1 MKGSHR
7 ALFKVRLSLYRYTLV
22 VKEIEKAEYK
32 YLIHESK
39 VYKYLQ
45 SIQGSY
51 ILVSLGIVNLE
62 LPYYY
67 DAGIYFSMLFLS

>member
-1 MKGSHR
+1 MKGSYR
-7 ALFKVRLSLYRYTLV
+7 ALFKVRLSLYRYILV
-22 VKEIEKAEYK
+22 IKGIEKAEYK

-39 VYKYLQ
+39 VYEYLRL
-45 SIQGSY
+45 IQGSC

-67 DAGIYFSMLFLS
+67 DTGIYFSILFLS